1 MSKGIDA
8 HAAAFAAEE
17 VLRVLEAV
25 EAAARAVA
33 GSTGALP
40 PAATIAA
47 THGSLDVVPIV
58 VDAPEGRA
66 ALAFGETGAAI
77 AATGAFARFAFL
89 PPTPCSL
96 LLVLTAPCRGIAA
109 CHPSP
114 PPPPP
119 PPPPSL
125 AAAVPEEAGGCCST
139 VEEEEEEEA
148 GSPLKV

>member
-1 MSKGIDA
+1 MSNGIDA

-47 THGSLDVVPIV
+47 THGSLEVVPIV

-77 AATGAFARFAFL
+77 AATGAFARFAFF

-109 CHPSP
+109 CHPS
-114 PPPPP
+114 P